1 MSTTTQALE
10 NANYDLNQQQPV
22 SLNELDT
29 YLDPTQ
35 GRQSHTDLSARISA
49 AQASSGS
56 WPAVPSQDRHQ
67 RIPYPYD
74 LLYRN
79 ERGLVENSSA
89 SGGLSHIAY
98 LARIQQESSGIAVDD
113 IPAWP
118 NRANERPVGAPNIP
132 NIYDMVEAKSGWKI
146 VRLCLFISCL
156 KLAD

>member
-29 YLDPTQ
+29 YIDPTQ
-35 GRQSHTDLSARISA
+35 GRPSHTDSNARISVG
-49 AQASSGS
+49 QAPSGS
-56 WPAVPSQDRHQ
+56 WPAVPAQDRHQ

-74 LLYRN
+74 LLHRN
-79 ERGLVENSSA
+79 ERGLVEHSSA

-98 LARIQQESSGIAVDD
+98 LARIQQESSGTPVEG
-113 IPAWP
+113 IPSWP

-132 NIYDMVEAKSGWKI
+132 NMYDMVEAKSGWKI
-146 VRLCLFISCL
+146 VRLCLFTS
-156 KLAD
+156 